1 MSRTILVGDSGSGKT
16 TLVERLETDTFN
28 ASALATIGVDYRV
41 FQDLSGKPVKC
52 WDTAGAERFRAVMSL
67 YYRNADFCIL
77 VFDASRKLGMK
88 SVATWAREVRAH
100 APTARIFLV
109 GNKIDWGQS
118 ACDTEEAIALA
129 QELGFVG
136 VAFLSAKHM
145 KRAEILPLIQP
156 LFNVPKDDDDWQQD
170 DLDRPLLGGI
180 ELSSPEPFQPS
191 RCCFF

>member
-1 MSRTILVGDSGSGKT
+1 MDCLCSFCPSTLFFYLLFSLFPFQNDLEYKNSIKVNALWRPQCRILHVG
-16 TLVERLETDTFN
+16 
-28 ASALATIGVDYRV
+28 
-41 FQDLSGKPVKC
+41 
-52 WDTAGAERFRAVMSL
+52 
-67 YYRNADFCIL
+67 NADFCIL
-77 VFDASRKLGMK
+77 VFDASRRLGMK
-88 SVATWAREVRAH
+88 SVPKWASEVRAH

-118 ACDTEEAIALA
+118 ACETEEAIALA

-156 LFNVPKDDDDWQQD
+156 LFNVPRDDDDWQQD